1 MRHWASSARATATI
15 PIWRNPNE
23 KAVEESWQPKP
34 FRVWTTRRAANM
46 LLLALNREDMGVELV
61 EDEEF
66 RGVNIREISIY
77 VGKKP

>member
-1 MRHWASSARATATI
+1 
-15 PIWRNPNE
+15 
-23 KAVEESWQPKP
+23 
-34 FRVWTTRRAANM
+34 M